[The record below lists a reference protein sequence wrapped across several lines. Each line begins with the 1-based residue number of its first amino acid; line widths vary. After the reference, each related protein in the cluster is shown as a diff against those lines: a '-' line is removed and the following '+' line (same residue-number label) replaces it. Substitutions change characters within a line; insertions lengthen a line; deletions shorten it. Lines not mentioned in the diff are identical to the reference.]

1 MADFYLPK
9 DLASNSN
16 GNTGRLVAPTPEALY
31 VPLVFERTSY
41 GDEAYDVF
49 SRLMRERII
58 FVGTAID
65 DDVANT
71 VLAQLL
77 FLDYQDPGKDIFMYI
92 NSPGGSITAGL
103 AIYDAMQF
111 VQSDV
116 STICMGLAAS
126 MATILLCAGAKGKR
140 YALPNSTIH
149 QHPALISGG
158 MQGSAPD
165 IEIQGRY
172 LLSLQDKMRQIMV
185 KHTGQ
190 PYERISKDFDRDNYM
205 SPTKAMEYGFIDEIM
220 SRSEVGKTSAS

>member
-9 DLASNSN
+9 DLATNSN
-16 GNTGRLVAPTPEALY
+16 GDTGRLVAPTPEALY
-31 VPLVFERTSY
+31 VPYVFERTSY
-41 GDEAYDVF
+41 GEEGYDVF

-65 DDVANT
+65 DEVANT

-116 STICMGLAAS
+116 ATICMGLAAS

-190 PYERISKDFDRDNYM
+190 SYERISKDFERDNYM

-220 SRSEVGKTSAS
+220 ARAEIGKTAAS